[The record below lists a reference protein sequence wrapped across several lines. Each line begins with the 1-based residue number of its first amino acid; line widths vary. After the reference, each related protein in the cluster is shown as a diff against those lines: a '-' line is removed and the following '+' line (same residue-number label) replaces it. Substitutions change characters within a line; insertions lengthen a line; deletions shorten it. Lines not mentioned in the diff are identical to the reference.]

1 VERILSGAGMRRDD
15 NKRIGEIM
23 KKMWSALLAACL
35 LMAQAGAAEV
45 GSLPVK
51 RLPSGTAPTT
61 SRTPAAEP
69 AFWLSGMAGYQV
81 VEEANLTVQGWG
93 AYLRG
98 EPGLVGLRARY
109 ASGLSGLRHGRELG
123 VLLGRPLTAGGR
135 VWAALGVSRYEL
147 ERRQDNSGSAPVQ
160 EQAIGVPL
168 ELVWAPHGRH
178 LGLELRAEANLNSV
192 SNGLLIGL
200 GLQLGKL

>member
-1 VERILSGAGMRRDD
+1 MRRHY
-15 NKRIGEIM
+15 NQFGEIM
-23 KKMWSALLAACL
+23 KKTWSALLAAWL
-35 LMAQAGAAEV
+35 LAAPAGAAEV

-51 RLPSGTAPTT
+51 RLPTGTAP
-61 SRTPAAEP
+61 AAPKTASTEP

-81 VEEANLTVQGWG
+81 VENADLTVQGWG
-93 AYLRG
+93 TYLRG
-98 EPGLVGLRARY
+98 EPGLIRLRARY

-123 VLLGRPLTAGGR
+123 LLLGRSLTAGGR
-135 VWAALGVSRYEL
+135 IWAALGVSRYEL
-147 ERRQDNSGSAPVQ
+147 ERRQDSSGSTPVE

>member
-1 VERILSGAGMRRDD
+1 MRRHY
-15 NKRIGEIM
+15 NQFGEIM
-23 KKMWSALLAACL
+23 KKICSALLAAWL
-35 LMAQAGAAEV
+35 LAAPAGAAEV

-51 RLPSGTAPTT
+51 RLPTGTAP
-61 SRTPAAEP
+61 AAPKTASTEP

-81 VEEANLTVQGWG
+81 VENADLTVQGWG

-98 EPGLVGLRARY
+98 EPGLLGLRARY

-123 VLLGRPLTAGGR
+123 LLLGRPLTAGGR

-147 ERRQDNSGSAPVQ
+147 ERRQDSSGSSPVE

>member
-1 VERILSGAGMRRDD
+1 
-15 NKRIGEIM
+15 M
-23 KKMWSALLAACL
+23 KKICSALLAAWL
-35 LMAQAGAAEV
+35 LAAPAGAAEV

-51 RLPSGTAPTT
+51 RLPTGTAP
-61 SRTPAAEP
+61 AAPKTASTEP

-81 VEEANLTVQGWG
+81 VENADLTVQGWG

-98 EPGLVGLRARY
+98 EPGLLGLRARY

-123 VLLGRPLTAGGR
+123 LLLGRPLTAGGR

-147 ERRQDNSGSAPVQ
+147 ERRSDSAGSAPAQ

-168 ELVWAPHGRH
+168 ELVWAPHRRH

>member
-1 VERILSGAGMRRDD
+1 M
-15 NKRIGEIM
+15 
-23 KKMWSALLAACL
+23 LAAP
-35 LMAQAGAAEV
+35 AGAAEV

-51 RLPSGTAPTT
+51 RLPTVTAP
-61 SRTPAAEP
+61 AALKTASTEP
-69 AFWLSGMAGYQV
+69 AFWLSGLAGYQV
-81 VEEANLTVQGWG
+81 VENADLTVQGWG
-93 AYLRG
+93 AYRG
-98 EPGLVGLRARY
+98 EPGLLGLRARY

-123 VLLGRPLTAGGR
+123 LLVGRPLTAGGQ

-147 ERRQDNSGSAPVQ
+147 ERRQDSWGSTPVE
-160 EQAIGVPL
+160 EQAMGLPL

-178 LGLELRAEANLNSV
+178 LGLELRAEVNLNSV

>member
-1 VERILSGAGMRRDD
+1 MRRHY
-15 NKRIGEIM
+15 NQFGEIM
-23 KKMWSALLAACL
+23 KKTWSALLAAWL
-35 LMAQAGAAEV
+35 LAAPAGAAEV

-51 RLPSGTAPTT
+51 LLPTGTAPAAPK
-61 SRTPAAEP
+61 TPSAEP

-81 VEEANLTVQGWG
+81 GENADLTVQGWG

-98 EPGLVGLRARY
+98 EPGLLGLRARY

-147 ERRQDNSGSAPVQ
+147 ERRQDSSGSPPFE

-178 LGLELRAEANLNSV
+178 LGLELRAEANINSV